1 MKRIKP
7 QEITEKLSD
16 EQLIALAELANEI
29 PISIDWI
36 ECSKKLND
44 EQKFQVYQKRGE
56 LLEEKEQDRLSTMTI
71 EEKKEEVEKQNRLDE
86 NIDSFSFYGN
96 MGQPT
101 TMNEYKN
108 RYGGNPPGYNE
119 NINPHDLPDILTNQQ
134 VESIGLIYID
144 YISPQYWSEIYSELL
159 NRNTNQLERV
169 FNWVYQL
176 TGSNF
181 PLNGSPL
188 RQLTIEEFKEKYGIW
203 PPGYDKK

>member
-1 MKRIKP
+1 MNS
-7 QEITEKLSD
+7 QEITEKLND
-16 EQLIALAELANEI
+16 EQLRTLAEMANEI
-29 PISIDWI
+29 LISNDWI

-56 LLEEKEQDRLSTMTI
+56 LIEEKEYERLNTMTV
-71 EEKKEEVEKQNRLDE
+71 EEKQKRLVE
-86 NIDSFSFYGN
+86 NINPFSFLGN

-119 NINPHDLPDILTNQQ
+119 NIDPHDLPDILTNQQ
-134 VESIGLIYID
+134 VESIGLIYLD
-144 YISPQYWSEIYSELL
+144 YISPQYWSEIYLELL

-169 FNWVYQL
+169 FNWVYQF
-176 TGSNF
+176 TESNF